1 MMSPCQV
8 MVGDLRRMEENL
20 KELQKVCKCVYVC
33 VWWGIIHREE
43 EEPLQL
49 KAGGGKRTK
58 EQKSR
63 VQLKICGAKQ
73 LKMQLDLSQ
82 NET

>member
-1 MMSPCQV
+1 MDDVTLSSH
-8 MVGDLRRMEENL
+8 GGRLEADGG
-20 KELQKVCKCVYVC
+20 ELEGAAESVQVC

-63 VQLKICGAKQ
+63 VQLKKICGAKQ